1 MVSKNNK
8 KILTEKNSNK
18 VTKYKLKKFKVGLTS
33 VAVGSLMFVGVGQV
47 DVLAAE
53 TNIVDKVVVSESL
66 EKAVV
71 EVNKTDLT
79 YTIKSVGNILA
90 SEKDYTVESF
100 NTLVAAFDA
109 ATAVYDNE
117 EATQAD
123 ADQANV
129 ALQSAVESLEK
140 AVVEVNKT
148 DLTYTIKSVGNI
160 LASEKDYT
168 VESFNTLV
176 AAFDAAT
183 AVYDNEE
190 ATQADADQANVAL
203 QSAVESLEKAVV
215 EVNKTDLTYTIKSVG
230 NILASEKDYTVESF
244 NTLVAAFDAA
254 TAVYDNE
261 EATQADA
268 DQANVALQ
276 SAVESLEKAVVEVNK
291 TDLTYTIKSVGNI
304 LASEKDYTV
313 ESFNTLVAAFD
324 AATAVYD
331 NEEATQADAD
341 QANVA
346 LQSAVESLEKAVV
359 EVNKTDLTYTIKS
372 VGNILASEKDYT
384 VESFNTLV
392 AAFDAATAVYDNEEA
407 TQADADQA
415 NVALQSAVESLEKAV
430 VEVNKTDLYD
440 VIISV
445 GNIVTH
451 ENDFTVESFDN
462 MGNAFDAATTVYD
475 NKNATQAEVDQVKT
489 DLQSAIEALEKAVVV
504 DKADLYDVIISVGN
518 IVTHENDFTVESFEN
533 VVNAH
538 DAATT
543 VYDNKNATQAEVDQV
558 KTDLQ
563 SAIEALEKAVVVD
576 KADLYDVIISVGNI
590 VTHENDFTVE
600 SFENVVN
607 AHDAA
612 TTVYDNKNATQ
623 AEVDQV
629 KTDLQSAI
637 EALEKAVV
645 VDKADLYDVIISVG
659 NIVTHEND
667 FTVES
672 FDNMGNAFDVAT
684 TVYDNK
690 NATQAEVDQAKTDLQ
705 SAIEAL
711 EKAEKSTDLPL
722 PELEPSKPTAPEVT
736 VDDKKES
743 IDPTLE
749 ESEPLKPVK
758 SEVSAALEAK
768 KTEKNEGEMLPK
780 TSTATFSLGAL
791 GLVSLFGGAVSSFK
805 KK

>member
-53 TNIVDKVVVSESL
+53 TNIVDKVVVS
-66 EKAVV
+66 
-71 EVNKTDLT
+71 
-79 YTIKSVGNILA
+79 
-90 SEKDYTVESF
+90 
-100 NTLVAAFDA
+100 
-109 ATAVYDNE
+109 
-117 EATQAD
+117 
-123 ADQANV
+123 
-129 ALQSAVESLEK
+129 
-140 AVVEVNKT
+140 
-148 DLTYTIKSVGNI
+148 
-160 LASEKDYT
+160 
-168 VESFNTLV
+168 
-176 AAFDAAT
+176 
-183 AVYDNEE
+183 
-190 ATQADADQANVAL
+190 
-203 QSAVESLEKAVV
+203 
-215 EVNKTDLTYTIKSVG
+215 
-230 NILASEKDYTVESF
+230 
-244 NTLVAAFDAA
+244 
-254 TAVYDNE
+254 
-261 EATQADA
+261 
-268 DQANVALQ
+268 
-276 SAVESLEKAVVEVNK
+276 ESLEKAVVEVNK

-543 VYDNKNATQAEVDQV
+543 VYDNKNATQAEVDQ
-558 KTDLQ
+558 
-563 SAIEALEKAVVVD
+563 
-576 KADLYDVIISVGNI
+576 
-590 VTHENDFTVE
+590 
-600 SFENVVN
+600 
-607 AHDAA
+607 
-612 TTVYDNKNATQ
+612 
-623 AEVDQV
+623 
-629 KTDLQSAI
+629 
-637 EALEKAVV
+637 
-645 VDKADLYDVIISVG
+645 
-659 NIVTHEND
+659 
-667 FTVES
+667 
-672 FDNMGNAFDVAT
+672 
-684 TVYDNK
+684 
-690 NATQAEVDQAKTDLQ
+690 AKTDLQ

>member
-148 DLTYTIKSVGNI
+148 
-160 LASEKDYT
+160 
-168 VESFNTLV
+168 
-176 AAFDAAT
+176 
-183 AVYDNEE
+183 
-190 ATQADADQANVAL
+190 
-203 QSAVESLEKAVV
+203 
-215 EVNKTDLTYTIKSVG
+215 
-230 NILASEKDYTVESF
+230 
-244 NTLVAAFDAA
+244 
-254 TAVYDNE
+254 
-261 EATQADA
+261 
-268 DQANVALQ
+268 
-276 SAVESLEKAVVEVNK
+276 
-291 TDLTYTIKSVGNI
+291 
-304 LASEKDYTV
+304 
-313 ESFNTLVAAFD
+313 
-324 AATAVYD
+324 
-331 NEEATQADAD
+331 
-341 QANVA
+341 
-346 LQSAVESLEKAVV
+346 
-359 EVNKTDLTYTIKS
+359 
-372 VGNILASEKDYT
+372 
-384 VESFNTLV
+384 
-392 AAFDAATAVYDNEEA
+392 
-407 TQADADQA
+407 
-415 NVALQSAVESLEKAV
+415 
-430 VEVNKTDLYD
+430 
-440 VIISV
+440 
-445 GNIVTH
+445 
-451 ENDFTVESFDN
+451 
-462 MGNAFDAATTVYD
+462 
-475 NKNATQAEVDQVKT
+475 
-489 DLQSAIEALEKAVVV
+489 
-504 DKADLYDVIISVGN
+504 
-518 IVTHENDFTVESFEN
+518 
-533 VVNAH
+533 
-538 DAATT
+538 
-543 VYDNKNATQAEVDQV
+543 
-558 KTDLQ
+558 
-563 SAIEALEKAVVVD
+563 
-576 KADLYDVIISVGNI
+576 
-590 VTHENDFTVE
+590 
-600 SFENVVN
+600 
-607 AHDAA
+607 
-612 TTVYDNKNATQ
+612 
-623 AEVDQV
+623 
-629 KTDLQSAI
+629 
-637 EALEKAVV
+637 
-645 VDKADLYDVIISVG
+645 DLYDVIISVG